1 MLINNLNKYRSQD
14 MDLFQILIP
23 KDNDWDIMNE
33 LGRINCVQFIDL
45 NRAAGVQPHHLRYI
59 S

>member
-1 MLINNLNKYRSQD
+1 